1 MIDPIK
7 KQIELQ
13 SLTEGIFENLFSRTK
28 ALPSVAQSNAIK
40 SYRDKHEVYYLIDD
54 VALRNKKFSA
64 MELIKLLSDGSIDG
78 DTKLKQV
85 GVKKGVWFPFENLL
99 KYEPYKTA
107 LEKSRG
113 NNENPGKI
121 NDKLYI
127 YFSNFVPTNMLN
139 KSFYQSIS
147 ELAEFIKSNPQAEDW
162 TKIWEDKK
170 WIDLKK
176 SSIYPDFQNWLN
188 YHNSRP

>member
-13 SLTEGIFENLFSRTK
+13 SLTEGIFNHLFSKTK
-28 ALPSVAQSNAIK
+28 DLPSVGQSNAIK
-40 SYRDKHEVYYLIDD
+40 SYRDKHQVYYLIDD

-64 MELIKLLSDGSIDG
+64 MELIKLFHDGSIDG

-85 GVKKGVWFPFENLL
+85 GVKKGVWFPFEKLL
-99 KYEPYKTA
+99 KYEPYKSA
-107 LEKSRG
+107 LNNVGNDEKPPTI
-113 NNENPGKI
+113 NNKI
-121 NDKLYI
+121 YI
-127 YFSNFVPTNMLN
+127 HFSNLVPNNMLN
-139 KSFYQSIS
+139 KSFHKTIE
-147 ELAEFIKSNPQAEDW
+147 ELADYIKSDAAVEDW

-188 YHNSRP
+188 YLRSLP